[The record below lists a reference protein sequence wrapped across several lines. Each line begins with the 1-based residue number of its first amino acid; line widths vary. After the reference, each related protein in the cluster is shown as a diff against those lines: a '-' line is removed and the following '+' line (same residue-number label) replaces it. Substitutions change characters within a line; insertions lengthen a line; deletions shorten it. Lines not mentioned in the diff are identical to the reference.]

1 MLSYI
6 SERLTAFSLWLGF
19 WERQHST
26 EAATMVSLVSQLKS
40 VWVLLS
46 SAFAKCFSCVLKQI
60 LLLKSILEILQ
71 KKKKKIITITC
82 KALLFKCFRFI
93 FWFWFLMGCV
103 ILTFQVKYSKEP
115 DNPTKCMWIFSFFCT
130 F

>member
-1 MLSYI
+1 MLLYLWAPYRIFSLAGI
-6 SERLTAFSLWLGF
+6 LGKTAFNRASNHGEFSFSAKIDLGF
-19 WERQHST
+19 AWFGIWKVLFLRF
-26 EAATMVSLVSQLKS
+26 EANFASQKHFGNTS
-40 VWVLLS
+40 
-46 SAFAKCFSCVLKQI
+46 
-60 LLLKSILEILQ
+60 
-71 KKKKKIITITC
+71 KKKKFITITC